1 VPNNTRLRIRS
12 PYPLPKVLA
21 IKPPTLNAYLKTELS
36 SQTKADDK
44 ELAKMQCFMFN
55 ALGLLAALLESKPK
69 DLSHQEVISAT
80 TTAVGLLGNAN
91 PKLLYLRRK
100 KVTNKSLLPLIEDDT
115 NSVLPSVQLT

>member
-1 VPNNTRLRIRS
+1 
-12 PYPLPKVLA
+12 
-21 IKPPTLNAYLKTELS
+21 
-36 SQTKADDK
+36 
-44 ELAKMQCFMFN
+44 MFN